1 MWALSSLRISHTL
14 WLLEWQSMDIIW
26 TNLFD
31 RKAKKKYTTLAD
43 LGEKKFTIV
52 CKPVHQS
59 YFWDLLE
66 KKIGKWLLDRWIIW
80 LGLKAR

>member
-31 RKAKKKYTTLAD
+31 CKAKKKYTTLAD
-43 LGEKKFTIV
+43 LGEKKIHHSMQTSAPVLFLRFIREKNREVTIRQV
-52 CKPVHQS
+52 DHLTGIKS
-59 YFWDLLE
+59 
-66 KKIGKWLLDRWIIW
+66 
-80 LGLKAR
+80 